1 MGSVISEINN
11 IIEEPIQQNIKKEE
25 KNIKVVI
32 SKINGTW
39 EKIYNSETPLN
50 KIANDFKLDNN
61 MNLIQKNY
69 YIEFYYNNEPIEM
82 NSSPLKS
89 LITEDIS
96 IIYITQE
103 IKSISDTESSE
114 EDENISIIGKPF
126 SDPFQIITFEA
137 KSKKFKTLFLDK
149 DKLKKNGFDKFGI
162 DSAYC
167 NGHNNLFISGGTDHA
182 TNKTIGLFCSINLKR
197 VIFSNPIKMTPKK
210 NHSMIYIDKKVYIVG
225 GDDVSCL
232 IYNLDNKQ
240 IKKWENLN
248 YKRFEPSLIRHNN
261 FLFCFDTSNKYI
273 NNSEN
278 IFHFEKI
285 EFKESS
291 HWEVVCPEISPM
303 VINSVFSQKFFGIV
317 EDSKDNIIFV
327 GGIYDNDNKEND
339 ISENDNTESYFNEN
353 ELTNLQYN
361 TNTNIIEKSD
371 IEFKNISF
379 GEKTFLPLDNK
390 TYFILPNFN
399 KRSPK
404 IIYFHKYRDIIEI
417 NSYHLNSHSKK
428 NINKVKTSQIKP
440 SLSGIN
446 FDMPHKPA
454 KKINRNNS
462 LNIINDN
469 KKISKTT
476 ELNNESNTI
485 NKELKKYFISNN
497 ITFNNKNQNQ
507 KKDKDKDI
515 KTNHNNN
522 NLNNDIIK
530 INLSLT
536 ESNFE
541 NENEKETMKSK
552 SDINDNIINNNNI
565 NLKFSSKKE
574 KESPQKS
581 IKNEKDKNSNSDS
594 NEDNI
599 KKNNNKS
606 KSNEVH
612 GLDNNSIKE
621 KNSQQ
626 SITSKKEEE
635 KFEIDKDNI
644 QKSIKEKNKSNQ
656 IIKSN
661 DENNK
666 DDIVNINTKFSNNKE
681 IKQGSKKIIK
691 KIIYVENS
699 DSLIKYHSSIDDR
712 FNNNININNII
723 QKIIKRKIA
732 PPIKNDRNI
741 KKLIKKI
748 NKTDFNK
755 SRNNQNF

>member
-1 MGSVISEINN
+1 MGSVISELNS

-114 EDENISIIGKPF
+114 EGENISIIGKPF

-167 NGHNNLFISGGTDHA
+167 NGHNNLYISGGIDHA
-182 TNKTIGLFCSINLKR
+182 TKKTIGLFCSINLKR
-197 VIFSNPIKMTPKK
+197 VIFSNPIKMAPKK

-261 FLFCFDTSNKYI
+261 YLFCFDTSNKYI
-273 NNSEN
+273 NNCEN

-303 VINSVFSQKFFGIV
+303 VINAVFSQKFFGIV
-317 EDSKDNIIFV
+317 EDSKDNILFV

-339 ISENDNTESYFNEN
+339 INENDNNESYFNEN

-390 TYFILPNFN
+390 TYFILANFN
-399 KRSPK
+399 KCSPK
-404 IIYFHKYRDIIEI
+404 IIYFHK
-417 NSYHLNSHSKK
+417 N
-428 NINKVKTSQIKP
+428 
-440 SLSGIN
+440 N
-446 FDMPHKPA
+446 FH
-454 KKINRNNS
+454 
-462 LNIINDN
+462 
-469 KKISKTT
+469 
-476 ELNNESNTI
+476 
-485 NKELKKYFISNN
+485 Y
-497 ITFNNKNQNQ
+497 
-507 KKDKDKDI
+507 
-515 KTNHNNN
+515 
-522 NLNNDIIK
+522 
-530 INLSLT
+530 
-536 ESNFE
+536 
-541 NENEKETMKSK
+541 
-552 SDINDNIINNNNI
+552 
-565 NLKFSSKKE
+565 
-574 KESPQKS
+574 
-581 IKNEKDKNSNSDS
+581 
-594 NEDNI
+594 
-599 KKNNNKS
+599 
-606 KSNEVH
+606 
-612 GLDNNSIKE
+612 
-621 KNSQQ
+621 
-626 SITSKKEEE
+626 
-635 KFEIDKDNI
+635 
-644 QKSIKEKNKSNQ
+644 
-656 IIKSN
+656 
-661 DENNK
+661 
-666 DDIVNINTKFSNNKE
+666 
-681 IKQGSKKIIK
+681 
-691 KIIYVENS
+691 
-699 DSLIKYHSSIDDR
+699 YHSH
-712 FNNNININNII
+712 
-723 QKIIKRKIA
+723 
-732 PPIKNDRNI
+732 
-741 KKLIKKI
+741 
-748 NKTDFNK
+748 
-755 SRNNQNF
+755 